1 MNPVP
6 VRPKAFRL
14 GNNLLSHEL
23 PGEAILSITHYKN
36 VLVFKELLR
45 GFHNPQHTW
54 FRRARIYIE
63 RELNELKCSL
73 LNMLDKTKKLSLHV
87 FCQLLKN

>member
-1 MNPVP
+1 M
-6 VRPKAFRL
+6 F
-14 GNNLLSHEL
+14 
-23 PGEAILSITHYKN
+23 ITHYKN

-73 LNMLDKTKKLSLHV
+73 LNMLDKTKK
-87 FCQLLKN
+87 